1 MFPKIKNNF
10 IKGYIQVEIEGFY
23 IERFFNICAKEG
35 IKLWGTRRK
44 NSTSVITN
52 IDLENFKKIRK
63 ISKKTQC
70 KIKIKRKRG
79 VPFFIKKYKNRKVFV
94 FLFFSLIAIIIGL
107 SNFIWNIEVVGN
119 VNISSDE
126 IINELN
132 DNGIRQGVFKYKIDT
147 NKVIEKMRL
156 KDDRISWIG
165 IKIEGTNV
173 RVSVVETLKKP
184 EILDESEYCDV
195 IAKKEGIITKISV
208 TNGTALKQVG
218 DVVENGE
225 KLIGGW
231 MEGKYTG
238 VRYMHASGEVE
249 AKVWYISE
257 KEENYIQQEK
267 TETQNTENKYGII
280 LNKKTI
286 NFYKRLSK
294 FEKYDTIE
302 TKNKIKISNN
312 FYLPIEFKKVTNY
325 EYRFNKK
332 EYTQDTLQ
340 EKIVNELEEQM
351 KGDIEG
357 KQIVNRNVNI
367 EPTESGLKIKLIY
380 EVIESIGVEQKL
392 VS

>member
-173 RVSVVETLKKP
+173 RVSIVETLKKP

>member
-173 RVSVVETLKKP
+173 RVSIVETVNKP

-267 TETQNTENKYGII
+267 RETQNTENKYGII

>member
-10 IKGYIQVEIEGFY
+10 IKGYIQIEIEGFY

-173 RVSVVETLKKP
+173 RVSIVETLKKP

>member
-1 MFPKIKNNF
+1 VFPKIKNNF

-173 RVSVVETLKKP
+173 RVSIVETLKKP

-267 TETQNTENKYGII
+267 IETQNTENKYGII

>member
-173 RVSVVETLKKP
+173 RVSIVETLKKP

-238 VRYMHASGEVE
+238 DRYMHASGEVE

-267 TETQNTENKYGII
+267 IETQNTENKYGII

>member
-173 RVSVVETLKKP
+173 RVSIVETLKKP

-267 TETQNTENKYGII
+267 IETQNTENKYGII

>member
-52 IDLENFKKIRK
+52 IDLENLKKIRK

-173 RVSVVETLKKP
+173 RVSIVETLKKP

>member
-173 RVSVVETLKKP
+173 RVSIVETVKKP

-267 TETQNTENKYGII
+267 RETQNTENKYGII

>member
-70 KIKIKRKRG
+70 KIKIKSKRG

-173 RVSVVETLKKP
+173 RVSIVETLKKP

-267 TETQNTENKYGII
+267 IETQNTENKYGII